1 MAWRDELVLYTKE
14 PKLVTNMFSGAE
26 CELTPEALAMYDFIK
41 GSEVL
46 IAAGMNSANL
56 VKNFNEALMCF
67 RETWPEEYFILLD

>member
-1 MAWRDELVLYTKE
+1 MAWREELVLYTTE
-14 PKLVTNMFSGAE
+14 PKVVKNLFSGAE

-46 IAAGMNSANL
+46 IASGMNSQEL
-56 VKNFNEALMCF
+56 IKNFNEALICF